1 MDYQQGTVVIPA
13 TVDRSPTNLD
23 VLTRHLRLSQ
33 VVEVL
38 AINSLKTHPLA
49 VAILLHPLAPSQI
62 TQINLPGLKLLLH
75 LPDLQSE
82 DHVLENQYQDTKIQL
97 TPNAIQGEMLQVKH
111 TKDEQLVGEI
121 SVSV

>member
-38 AINSLKTHPLA
+38 AINPLKTHLLA
-49 VAILLHPLAPSQI
+49 VAALLLPLA
-62 TQINLPGLKLLLH
+62 
-75 LPDLQSE
+75 
-82 DHVLENQYQDTKIQL
+82 
-97 TPNAIQGEMLQVKH
+97 
-111 TKDEQLVGEI
+111 LV
-121 SVSV
+121 